1 MQRPIAVA
9 AAQAKFRA
17 KLRKSHRQG
26 RAAMALFV
34 PKSVLEAAQGG
45 AQTKRFREFVVA
57 HFEGEGAI
65 AVPNAIWLPAAAW
78 ANARQPSGNRMR
90 DRGMLLQRLDV
101 LVTRRGTTVVSTTG
115 GMIPL
120 ARLRNAMKSEGVD
133 LKEWNFP
140 PDDVLDKALDP
151 GGGRKDED
159 KAKAEAA
166 PPDGTFT
173 RLDAQTVRSS
183 TGFEVR
189 ILDPY
194 KAEYREGPLKVLFHG
209 IPGMVG
215 GRQGFKVKLDALA
228 SSAPL
233 SAAERGRVLA
243 NFRAAMEHQ
252 NVSVLL

>member
-1 MQRPIAVA
+1 MP
-9 AAQAKFRA
+9 
-17 KLRKSHRQG
+17 
-26 RAAMALFV
+26 LFV
-34 PKSVLEAAQGG
+34 PRSVLEAAQGG
-45 AQTKRFREFVVA
+45 ASTKRFRDFVIA
-57 HFEGEGAI
+57 QFEGEGAI

-78 ANARQPSGNRMR
+78 AGARQPSGNRMR

-140 PDDVLDKALDP
+140 PDDVLDRALDP
-151 GGGRKDED
+151 TGGKKD
-159 KAKAEAA
+159 KAEENVTA
-166 PPDGTFT
+166 PGAGTFT
-173 RLDAQTVRSS
+173 RIDAQAVSS
-183 TGFEVR
+183 SAGFEVR

-194 KAEYREGPLKVLFHG
+194 KIQYREGPLTVIIHG

-233 SAAERGRVLA
+233 TPAERARLLG
-243 NFRAAMEHQ
+243 NFRAAMEYQ
-252 NVSVLL
+252 DLSVLF

>member
-1 MQRPIAVA
+1 
-9 AAQAKFRA
+9 
-17 KLRKSHRQG
+17 
-26 RAAMALFV
+26 MALFV

-45 AQTKRFREFVVA
+45 AQTKRFRDFVVA

-140 PDDVLDKALDP
+140 PDEVLDKALDP
-151 GGGRKDED
+151 GGGKKDED
-159 KAKAEAA
+159 KAAEAEAA

-233 SAAERGRVLA
+233 SAAERARVLA

>member
-1 MQRPIAVA
+1 
-9 AAQAKFRA
+9 
-17 KLRKSHRQG
+17 
-26 RAAMALFV
+26 MALFV

-45 AQTKRFREFVVA
+45 AQTKRFRDFVVA

-65 AVPNAIWLPAAAW
+65 AVPNVVWLPAAAW

-90 DRGMLLQRLDV
+90 DRGLLLQRLDV

-120 ARLRNAMKSEGVD
+120 ARLRNAMKAEGVD

-151 GGGRKDED
+151 VGGKKGED
-159 KAKAEAA
+159 KAAAAEAA
-166 PPDGTFT
+166 PLLGSFT

-183 TGFEVR
+183 TGFEVQ
-189 ILDPY
+189 IVDPY
-194 KAEYREGPLKVLFHG
+194 RVEYRENPLKVVVHG

-228 SSAPL
+228 PSAPL
-233 SAAERGRVLA
+233 SADERARVLA
-243 NFRAAMEHQ
+243 NFRAAMEYQ
-252 NVSVLL
+252 DVSVLL